1 MNNPHPNPDIVFS
14 RDGTSHRCAEL
25 FDSRSSATACAN
37 CRTLVHYLLGHR
49 VDFEIAADTARA
61 AEAVRDGERDAV
73 YDALKPITPCL
84 RPATAMPPGI
94 PS

>member
-1 MNNPHPNPDIVFS
+1 MNNPNPNPDIVYS

-49 VDFEIAADTARA
+49 IDFEIAAEAARA
-61 AEAVRDGERDAV
+61 VDGARDGGRDAV

-84 RPATAMPPGI
+84 RSAAATPPGI

>member
-1 MNNPHPNPDIVFS
+1 MNNPNPNPDIVYS

-25 FDSRSSATACAN
+25 FDSRSSTTACAN

-49 VDFEIAADTARA
+49 VDFEIAAA
-61 AEAVRDGERDAV
+61 ALAADEARDGGRDAV
-73 YDALKPITPCL
+73 YDALRSITPCL
-84 RPATAMPPGI
+84 RPATATPPGI